1 MAARTREPAEA
12 SATSPAEA
20 LDAATDVVVV
30 LCTAPDE
37 TTAIRLARAAVE
49 ARVAACVNV
58 LGQVRSIY
66 RWQGSVEDDAE
77 VQLLF
82 KTTATRVGALEQL
95 IDSEHPY
102 DVAEFVVLPALG
114 SSSAAYLT
122 FVREQVTP

>member
-1 MAARTREPAEA
+1 MARTREPAEA
-12 SATSPAEA
+12 SATSPSEP

-37 TTAIRLARAAVE
+37 ATAIRLARAAVE

-95 IDSEHPY
+95 IDREHPY

-114 SSSAAYLT
+114 SSSAAYLA
-122 FVREQVTP
+122 FVREQVKP

>member
-1 MAARTREPAEA
+1 MARTREPAEA

-37 TTAIRLARAAVE
+37 ATAIRLARAAVE

-95 IDSEHPY
+95 IDREHPY

-114 SSSAAYLT
+114 SSSAAYLA

>member
-1 MAARTREPAEA
+1 MAHTREPAEA
-12 SATSPAEA
+12 SATSPSEP

-37 TTAIRLARAAVE
+37 ATAIRLARAAVE

-82 KTTATRVGALEQL
+82 KTTATRVDALRQL
-95 IDSEHPY
+95 IDREHPY

-114 SSSAAYLT
+114 SSSAAYLA
-122 FVREQVTP
+122 FVREQVKP